1 MPRPPRIEAIGLSD
15 PGRQRP
21 QNEDAFAIHLDLGLL
36 VVADGM
42 GGHSGGEIA
51 SRVAVEAVAAHL
63 HEALAFQPAPP
74 SLGSR
79 ASALLVGAVER
90 ANQAVRTAA
99 RRMSC
104 ESDMGTTV
112 ACVLARGDRAAVA
125 HVGDSRV
132 YRYREHRL
140 ETLTE
145 DHSLVAEYVRA
156 GYLTPHLASIFPDRH
171 IVTRSLGA
179 EDSVQVDTR
188 LLEPV
193 AGDLLLLCS
202 DGLSGVLEEEE
213 IGGVL
218 GGVRELE
225 EGARLL
231 IARANAKG
239 GPDNVTVVLARWLA

>member
-1 MPRPPRIEAIGLSD
+1 LPRPPRIEAIGLSD

-21 QNEDAFAIHLDLGLL
+21 RNEDAFAIHLDLGLF

-74 SLGSR
+74 SQGSR
-79 ASALLVGAVER
+79 ASTLLVAAVER
-90 ANQAVRTAA
+90 ANQAVRIAA
-99 RRMSC
+99 HRTG
-104 ESDMGTTV
+104 EGDMGTTV

-171 IVTRSLGA
+171 LVTRSLGA
-179 EDSVQVDTR
+179 DDAVQVDIR

-218 GGVRELE
+218 GGVRDLE

-231 IARANAKG
+231 VARANAKG
-239 GPDNVTVVLARWLA
+239 GPDNVTVVLARWLP